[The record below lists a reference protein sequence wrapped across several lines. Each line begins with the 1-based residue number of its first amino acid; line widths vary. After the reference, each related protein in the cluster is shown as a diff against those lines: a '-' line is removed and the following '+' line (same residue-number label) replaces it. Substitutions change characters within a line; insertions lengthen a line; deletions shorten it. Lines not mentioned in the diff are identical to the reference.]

1 MDRNK
6 TTDQMQVNEK
16 DVQLLEKQLKRKR
29 SKRQCIPTN
38 PTTVESVEPSASFRK
53 EPADYDEQN
62 SLAAARRHENLKSAT
77 TEHDVCSIINTC
89 HDESTIVRPSSVF
102 EKGSTSR
109 TCNDQHNIPS
119 QTIKGLDQRV
129 YNLPTASEVAAI
141 WIEQD
146 NNSVTHTPHIRIYTH
161 NNRSQLVNYYY
172 GCYDALQYPLIFPYG
187 QNG

>member
-119 QTIKGLDQRV
+119 QTIKGAKSRNRNVLHI
-129 YNLPTASEVAAI
+129 SELRTSYVPLKKVTRCKLCHAFNFEYESAGFCC
-141 WIEQD
+141 
-146 NNSVTHTPHIRIYTH
+146 SVRF
-161 NNRSQLVNYYY
+161 S
-172 GCYDALQYPLIFPYG
+172 
-187 QNG
+187 